1 MFWPCSDHKI
11 TIYVTESKH
20 TLLTAQQANI
30 PERKDTE
37 ARNTTLFGKPADWED
52 GILMSWNKHLVR
64 VWMPGSF
71 IEQRVREVEKVK

>member
-1 MFWPCSDHKI
+1 MALFWSYKI

-20 TLLTAQQANI
+20 SLLTAQQANK
-30 PERKDTE
+30 PERQDIE

-52 GILMSWNKHLVR
+52 SRLMSQNNHLVR

-71 IEQRVREVEKVK
+71 IEQRTREVEEVK